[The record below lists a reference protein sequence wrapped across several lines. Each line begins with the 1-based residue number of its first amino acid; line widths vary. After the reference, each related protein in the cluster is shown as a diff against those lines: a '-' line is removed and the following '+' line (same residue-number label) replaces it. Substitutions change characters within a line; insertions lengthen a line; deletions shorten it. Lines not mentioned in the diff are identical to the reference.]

1 MGPRKG
7 TYCQCPKWE
16 GQASRRSLVGEH
28 AHRGAG
34 ALEDPGSPLPRSTVT
49 LSLHAGLGGGVR
61 FRFPPASQ
69 SVSAQLCRARG
80 ILAVSS
86 PPAPYVF
93 DLPCRTVRR
102 KVKTNADFKGF
113 RRPLSRRKL
122 RDPYSPSAASYS
134 PSPLVV
140 ERGPGCHSH
149 GQVCMTK
156 RTALAILSV
165 LQGVFCGVFC
175 KVVCRVFARCFARWS
190 AVFCRVSFCTIQSN
204 GNKGQAHARRP
215 SAAASVGR
223 ARWTF
228 AALQLPDF
236 SPCLLSR
243 H

>member
-1 MGPRKG
+1 MLIVAQGPWR
-7 TYCQCPKWE
+7 TLARHCHIVPC
-16 GQASRRSLVGEH
+16 H
-28 AHRGAG
+28 
-34 ALEDPGSPLPRSTVT
+34 ST
-49 LSLHAGLGGGVR
+49 LCGLGAAAFVSGSL
-61 FRFPPASQ
+61 PPLGQYQRSCAAHEASWR
-69 SVSAQLCRARG
+69 SH
-80 ILAVSS
+80 
-86 PPAPYVF
+86 PPGPHAPYVF